1 MGRGEPQRPARGARE
16 PCHPQDRPR
25 AREPSPPGALPCYGA
40 GAGELCPEAA
50 VADAGVGCADPGA
63 VLNNAVRPAIPLRF
77 FASPRYVAGFKR
89 GGPMLNDPLFIVVA
103 IAVLIV
109 LGILLTGI
117 GGFARGGDF
126 NKKHANRIMRWR
138 IYAQFIAVLL
148 ILLFVFIRGSGGN

>member
-1 MGRGEPQRPARGARE
+1 
-16 PCHPQDRPR
+16 
-25 AREPSPPGALPCYGA
+25 
-40 GAGELCPEAA
+40 
-50 VADAGVGCADPGA
+50 
-63 VLNNAVRPAIPLRF
+63 
-77 FASPRYVAGFKR
+77 
-89 GGPMLNDPLFIVVA
+89 MLNDPLFIVVA